1 MEYICTWIYLDSP
14 EESSEYPQVGKKS
27 HLPDFQKVYWK
38 CVAVFFA
45 CSTRFN
51 PQRRHV
57 LFTNRQQQDIPE
69 VDGFDLGSFLKDLD
83 VEIVTIPL
91 NWQTPE
97 GYFGKWRNQF
107 YIFDILQ
114 FIENQY
120 GSQPDARQIS
130 RSVESNTAKTDWEIR
145 RTDNSEPCFVVL
157 DSDCI
162 VNSALDELFDSIR
175 RYGLLALPMPYSE
188 THYINGVTRED
199 MRWIYTDLDGSDPG
213 NNPVYYGGEIFAAAL
228 PVIRQINRIAPV
240 VWNKMLDRFRAGQPK
255 LNEEAHFLSYCYH
268 KIGGFGSLEGFIK
281 RIWTSPKYSN
291 VEPKD
296 IRLPIWHLPSEK
308 TGGIALLFKNLAAGN
323 WNSDELGG
331 YVGVPN
337 RKKYLNLKH
346 WIRYTRV
353 YKMLKN

>member
-1 MEYICTWIYLDSP
+1 MSNTVIATWIYLDSP

-27 HLPDFQKVYWK
+27 HLADFQKVYWK

-51 PQRRHV
+51 PNRRHV
-57 LFTNRQQQDIPE
+57 LFTNQQQQQFPE
-69 VDGFDLGSFLKDLD
+69 IDGFDLGSFLKTLN

-91 NWQTPE
+91 SWQTPE

-120 GSQPDARQIS
+120 GMQSSADLKSANDCIPT
-130 RSVESNTAKTDWEIR
+130 NTPA
-145 RTDNSEPCFVVL
+145 FVIL

-162 VNSALDELFDSIR
+162 INRSLDGLFDELHKH
-175 RYGLLALPMPYSE
+175 GLLALPMPYSE
-188 THYINGVTRED
+188 THNINGVTRED
-199 MRWIYTDLDGSDPG
+199 MRRIYTELDGSDPG
-213 NNPVYYGGEIFAAAL
+213 KNPVYYGGEIFAATL
-228 PVIRQINRIAPV
+228 PVIRQVNRIAPG
-240 VWNKMLDRFRAGQPK
+240 VWEKMMSRFRGGQPK

-291 VEPKD
+291 VQDED
-296 IRLPIWHLPSEK
+296 VRLPIWHLPSEK
-308 TGGIALLFKNLAAGN
+308 TGGIALIFKKLDIRN
-323 WNSDELGG
+323 WNWDDLGG
-331 YVGVPN
+331 YVGVPRREEFLN
-337 RKKYLNLKH
+337 WRHRIKYSRIYKWLK
-346 WIRYTRV
+346 R
-353 YKMLKN
+353 

>member
-51 PQRRHV
+51 PKRRHV
-57 LFTNRQQQDIPE
+57 LFTNRQPQEFPR
-69 VDGFDLGSFLKDLD
+69 VDGLDLNSFLKGLN

-107 YIFDILQ
+107 YIFDVLQ
-114 FIENQY
+114 FIEN
-120 GSQPDARQIS
+120 SFKSSED
-130 RSVESNTAKTDWEIR
+130 ESG
-145 RTDNSEPCFVVL
+145 FVIL

-162 VNSALDELFDSIR
+162 INRPLDALFADIHR
-175 RYGLLALPMPYSE
+175 HGLLALPMPYSD
-188 THYINGVTRED
+188 THNINGVTRQQ
-199 MRWIYTDLDGSDPG
+199 MRQIYAELDGSDPCSD
-213 NNPVYYGGEIFAAAL
+213 PVYYGGEIFAATL
-228 PVIRQINRIAPV
+228 PVIRQINRVAPE
-240 VWNKMLDRFRAGQPK
+240 VWKKMMERFREGRPK

-268 KIGGFGSLEGFIK
+268 KIGSFGSLEGFIK
-281 RIWTSPKYSN
+281 RIWTSPHYAN
-291 VEPKD
+291 VQPGD
-296 IRLPIWHLPSEK
+296 ANLPVWHLPSEK
-308 TGGIALLFKNLAAGN
+308 TGGIALMFKRLTTDGGR
-323 WNSDELGG
+323 WTVDELGG
-331 YVGVPN
+331 YLGVPK

-346 WIRYTRV
+346 RIRHTRI
-353 YKMLKN
+353 YKLLKH